1 MALDRTWYNTLVD
14 DDGSNTTGT
23 VWNKAAVDSL
33 MDAIDAVLDGIDDA
47 GALAMAASTELTI
60 NTGAVTI
67 TAGNN
72 LFSIDTQADAATDDL
87 DMISL
92 DASGRAGRF
101 IILRMDTAG
110 RVPTVKHLTGNVH
123 LTGGDWTPASINEYL
138 MLLRDGSTWYEQY
151 RTASS
156 SGTTTVALSSSGG
169 GSATYT
175 AQSCR
180 WVKNGRHVLVHL
192 TLTINTDSFSA
203 GNLSLTGLPFTS
215 AASDAG
221 GGSSVLIGAALSTS
235 VIAIHAVVDDAATTA
250 ALYKVTAAA
259 TTQNTRLLASDV
271 QNSSSFEMT
280 LSYIAAA

>member
-23 VWNKAAVDSL
+23 SWNKAAVDSL

-47 GALAMAASTELTI
+47 GALAVAASTELTI
-60 NTGAVTI
+60 ATGAVTL
-67 TAGNN
+67 TGGNN
-72 LFSIDTQADAATDDL
+72 LFSIDTEANAASDDL
-87 DMISL
+87 DTISL
-92 DASGRAGRF
+92 DASGRTGRL

-123 LTGGDWTPASINEYL
+123 LTGGDWVPASINEYL
-138 MLLRDGSTWYEQY
+138 VLLRNGSTWYELA
-151 RTASS
+151 RTGTSS
-156 SGTTTVALSSSGG
+156 STWTPALSSSGG

-175 AQSCR
+175 TQTGR
-180 WVKNGRHVLVHL
+180 YVKTGRLVQCHL
-192 TLTINTDSFSA
+192 TLTINTDSLTA
-203 GNLSLTGLPFTS
+203 GNLSLTGLPFTA

-221 GGSSVLIGAALSTS
+221 GGSAVLISAALSTS

-259 TTQNTRLLASDV
+259 TTQSTRLLAADV

-280 LSYIAAA
+280 LSYIAAS